1 MHDGVTMPKRR
12 IERINHL
19 IRQEISELLRQQ
31 VNDPRLASLI
41 SVTSVSTSEDL
52 SQAKVYISALGDTI
66 DKNEILKGFTAASG
80 FLRREISHRLRLRHT
95 PQLSFHFDDS
105 IEHGARL
112 LKLIEQVTSEDVEAN
127 DGH

>member
-1 MHDGVTMPKRR
+1 MPKRR

-19 IRQEISELLRQQ
+19 IRQEISDLLLQQ

-41 SVTSVSTSEDL
+41 SITDVSTSEDL
-52 SQAKVYISALGDTI
+52 VQAKVYISALGDTV

-80 FLRREISHRLRLRHT
+80 FLRRELSHRLRLKHI

-112 LKLIEQVTSEDVEAN
+112 LGLIEQVASEDTEAK
-127 DGH
+127 DEH